1 MRVCVLA
8 CGEQTVVLY
17 IPANHGA
24 ELTKLLFLGFRGV
37 STADRRGV
45 VDAVYEARA
54 VPTDHAPSAE
64 TVSQHMGS

>member
-1 MRVCVLA
+1 M
-8 CGEQTVVLY
+8 VLY

-64 TVSQHMGS
+64 TASQHMGS